1 MVKEI
6 KITISRKDLYSK
18 EYYKSK
24 TDEEV
29 GDSRVVIK
37 RGLVGVLSKMLL
49 LDK

>member
-6 KITISRKDLYSK
+6 KATISRKDLYSK
-18 EYYKSK
+18 EYYKPK

-37 RGLVGVLSKMLL
+37 RGLVEVLSKMLL